1 MFNNNVAGC
10 TSKHMS
16 FKHYEYVNTN
26 VSSEMFYSLMA
37 ILHERLPCAKGFFRM
52 KKRFRDGHQ
61 REGQESSPIRRIA
74 SPKMIRGLSITKK
87 DRKLGGGA
95 GDTISDIG
103 GQSSPKR
110 ISSPEIRI
118 KNLRQQQDPR
128 LRSHGDHFFNPP

>member
-52 KKRFRDGHQ
+52 KKRFRDRH
-61 REGQESSPIRRIA
+61 
-74 SPKMIRGLSITKK
+74 
-87 DRKLGGGA
+87 
-95 GDTISDIG
+95 
-103 GQSSPKR
+103 
-110 ISSPEIRI
+110 
-118 KNLRQQQDPR
+118 
-128 LRSHGDHFFNPP
+128 